1 MHRIQVVKRVDRLV
15 CQPFPSTCVGRTH
28 LFKPPVGFYRMK
40 SGASSSSDGKPAE
53 QDEKLH
59 PIFSTNKTAPLPSFK
74 TDPYPIPLQNP
85 AHPTTQTD
93 TTQSYSVNQEIYHQI
108 DQLKQVEDKHAESYD
123 DALSASTIDKL
134 RSRLVYQSRKR
145 GIVEIELLL
154 STFIEA
160 QRWLKDWDL
169 KQLTQYSR
177 LLMLPDWD
185 LYYYLV
191 KKQEPPSDSEFFKSD
206 LLDQLRIHT
215 SNSSKTVRIMPSLH
229 S

>member
-1 MHRIQVVKRVDRLV
+1 MQRIQFPKRVGQLAHKQSILAYLTLG
-15 CQPFPSTCVGRTH
+15 QPLSK
-28 LFKPPVGFYRMK
+28 LPVGFNRMN
-40 SGASSSSDGKPAE
+40 SGGTNVNHQEGQKK
-53 QDEKLH
+53 DEKLH
-59 PIFSTNKTAPLPSFK
+59 PIFSKDKSAPLPSFK
-74 TDPYPIPLQNP
+74 TDPYPIALQNP
-85 AHPTTQTD
+85 AHPTTNQTHN
-93 TTQSYSVNQEIYHQI
+93 VNQQIYHQI
-108 DQLKQVEDKHAESYD
+108 DQLKQFEDKHNESYD
-123 DALSASTIDKL
+123 DTKSDSTSDKL

-154 STFIEA
+154 STFVES
-160 QRWLKDWDL
+160 QRWLKDWDM
-169 KQLTQYSR
+169 KQLSQYSR

-191 KKQEPPSDSEFFKSD
+191 KKQDPPSDSEFFKSD

>member
-1 MHRIQVVKRVDRLV
+1 MHRIQIVKRVDRLFS
-15 CQPFPSTCVGRTH
+15 QRLPPTCVAIHHQAGSC
-28 LFKPPVGFYRMK
+28 RMK
-40 SGASSSSDGKPAE
+40 SGTSSTD

-59 PIFSTNKTAPLPSFK
+59 PIFSKTKPAPIPSFK

-85 AHPTTQTD
+85 AHPTTQKEAKT
-93 TTQSYSVNQEIYHQI
+93 SVNQEIYHQI
-108 DQLKQVEDKHAESYD
+108 DQLKQLEDQHAESYND
-123 DALSASTIDKL
+123 SLSASTIDKL
-134 RSRLVYQSRKR
+134 RARLVYQSRKR

-154 STFIEA
+154 STFIET

-191 KKQEPPSDSEFFKSD
+191 KKQDPPSESEFFKSD

-215 SNSSKTVRIMPSLH
+215 SNSNKTVRIMPSLE

>member
-1 MHRIQVVKRVDRLV
+1 MNRTQLVKCVERLTSR
-15 CQPFPSTCVGRTH
+15 PSISNYVGPRNA
-28 LFKPPVGFYRMK
+28 LIPQIGFNRFK
-40 SGASSSSDGKPAE
+40 SSSADQA
-53 QDEKLH
+53 DEKLH
-59 PIFSTNKTAPLPSFK
+59 PIFSKDKAAPLPSFK

-85 AHPTTQTD
+85 AHHTTKND
-93 TTQSYSVNQEIYHQI
+93 SQSHTVNQEIYHQI
-108 DQLKQVEDKHAESYD
+108 DQLKQVEDQHAESYND
-123 DALSASTIDKL
+123 SQSAATIDKL

-160 QRWLKDWDL
+160 HRWLKDWDM

-191 KKQEPPSDSEFFKSD
+191 KKQDPPSDSEFFNSD
-206 LLDQLRIHT
+206 LLAELRVHT
-215 SNSSKTVRIMPSLH
+215 SNSSKTVRIMPSLG